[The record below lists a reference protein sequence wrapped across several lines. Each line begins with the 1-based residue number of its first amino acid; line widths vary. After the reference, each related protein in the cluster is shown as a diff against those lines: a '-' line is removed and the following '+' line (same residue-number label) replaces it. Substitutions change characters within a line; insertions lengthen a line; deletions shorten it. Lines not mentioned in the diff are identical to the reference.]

1 MSDKARA
8 DRALSVLLYASV
20 AAAVLTLLVALYA
33 VPLLRTS
40 VSSNELAACRA
51 LARTEVDLSLAEAIG
66 TKANLDALTNEGFE
80 AVIRE
85 DNDALLPVLARA
97 RERRAEVYRSAQ
109 DLLDAAAEFRG
120 SIQLSVDDPGRFVA
134 RCRDAN
140 D

>member
-1 MSDKARA
+1 VSDKPRT

-66 TKANLDALTNEGFE
+66 TKANLDAITNEGFE
-80 AVIRE
+80 AAIR
-85 DNDALLPVLARA
+85 DDDVALAALLARG
-97 RERRAEVYRSAQ
+97 RERRADVYRSAQ
-109 DLLDAAAEFRG
+109 GLLDAAGQFRRT
-120 SIQLSVDDPGRFVA
+120 IQLSVDDPGRFVA